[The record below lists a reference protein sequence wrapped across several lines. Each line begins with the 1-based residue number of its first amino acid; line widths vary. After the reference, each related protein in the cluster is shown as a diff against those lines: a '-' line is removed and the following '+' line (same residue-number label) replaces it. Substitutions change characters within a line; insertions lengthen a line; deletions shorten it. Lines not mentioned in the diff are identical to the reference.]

1 MERFAT
7 ITASLHPLVAT
18 RRHSRAHHRGS
29 GRPVRRPLQLG
40 LLGVLVL
47 ASAGLLSL
55 AGPTFEAAA
64 TGTPGQ
70 ELMHVPLRWCAVMGS
85 DAQANPGSVG
95 EPSTNDYLWRRHE
108 RASDRVLIPGAMI
121 TGRSAFTAAYL
132 AGDPTRGSFP
142 IIADPNPPASGGP
155 GVIGDILD
163 PQIDPAEFNLAAQA
177 CNAAWDAMRVP
188 GEPLVGLP
196 AVNAHR
202 LVLSNGTPAQIT
214 GYGAYT
220 YTVGG
225 GGSVDLCTN
234 PPTITAPAFTWTGR
248 FVVSDYSLTRGFDP
262 DDLVVAHEFGHSVG
276 LDHGNGLD
284 DNNNG
289 WFDLGCDNAE
299 SVSATPHSFMTSGA
313 GLTRVVTG
321 LQREKMRTVIRHL
334 PGTQIDPP
342 AALVN
347 ADTVSDQRTDDVL
360 DVLAPEVDL
369 ATVAIAEIPSAD
381 AFVISHLTFGLIPR
395 EDVENQY
402 LTFADLDNEPTTGG
416 APADLGFTTDFEG
429 AELVTRV
436 VVRPGYETGATAWV
450 YRDGT
455 FEEITDVTS
464 EITTLTGTE
473 DGVELANTVNVAL
486 PLSLRGP
493 ASIPFRFQ
501 AIAEQLQGDLEFD
514 IMPNGSLTGGVSV
527 ALTPPI
533 YPVCSVEPL
542 QAQPGETVQIEIAGL
557 LPNENVHVVLGD
569 VLVATGSTDS
579 NGDAVI
585 DLTLP
590 GDTGGGP
597 RLVTVGVDGTALT
610 ADCYVDIPKRDDE
623 RGHAAVGTWRVQIPD
638 AEAGR
643 AEVYLTL
650 HEDGTVT
657 AVDAAAGIGLG
668 AWNDT
673 GAQTATLLIA
683 FQAGGGGTDGP
694 GQGLLTADG
703 TMTVE
708 DGATATLSS
717 LSFVART
724 PAGDVREA
732 WTGDATASRVAPAAD
747 ANAAEATSP

>member
-7 ITASLHPLVAT
+7 LTASLHALAAAAVGPLPQC
-18 RRHSRAHHRGS
+18 RGS
-29 GRPVRRPLQLG
+29 GRQPGQLVRLG
-40 LLGVLVL
+40 LLGVLLV
-47 ASAGLLSL
+47 ASTGLISL
-55 AGPTFEAAA
+55 TAPTPEAAA
-64 TGTPGQ
+64 TGAPGQ

-95 EPSTNDYLWRRHE
+95 EPTTNDYLWRRHE

-132 AGDPTRGSFP
+132 AGDPSRGSFP

-155 GVIGDILD
+155 GVMGDILD

-202 LVLSNGTPAQIT
+202 LVLRNGTPAAIT
-214 GYGAYT
+214 GYGAYA
-220 YTVGG
+220 YSFSG
-225 GGSVDLCTN
+225 GGSVDLCTV
-234 PPTITAPAFTWTGR
+234 PPTLSAAALTWTGR
-248 FVVSDYSLTRGFDP
+248 FVVSDYSLTRGGDP
-262 DDLVVAHEFGHSVG
+262 DDLVVAHEFGHTVG

-289 WFDLGCDNAE
+289 RFDLGCDNAE
-299 SVSATPHSFMTSGA
+299 SVSASPRSFMTSGA
-313 GLTRVVTG
+313 GLTRTVTG
-321 LQREKMRTVIRHL
+321 LQREKMRAVIRRL

-347 ADTVSDQRTDDVL
+347 ADTVSDQRTDVVL

-369 ATVAIAEIPSAD
+369 ATVAVAEIPSAD
-381 AFVISHLTFGLIPR
+381 TFVISHLTFGLIPR
-395 EDVENQY
+395 ENVENQY
-402 LTFADLDNEPTTGG
+402 LTFADLDNEPHTGG

-429 AELVTRV
+429 AELVTQV
-436 VVRPGYETGATAWV
+436 VVRPGHETGATAWV
-450 YRDGT
+450 YRDGA
-455 FEEITDVTS
+455 FAEITDVTS
-464 EITTLTGTE
+464 EVTTLTGTE

-501 AIAEQLQGDLEFD
+501 AIAEQLQGDRAFD

-542 QAQPGETVQIEIAGL
+542 QAQPGETVKIEIAGL

-569 VLVATGSTDS
+569 VLVATGATDS
-579 NGDAVI
+579 NGEAVI

-610 ADCYVDIPKRDDE
+610 ADCFVELPRRDVE
-623 RGHAAVGTWRVQIPD
+623 RGHEAIGTWRVQITD

-650 HEDGTVT
+650 HDDGTVT
-657 AVDAAAGIGLG
+657 AVDAGAGIGLG
-668 AWNDT
+668 AWTGND
-673 GAQTATLLIA
+673 AQTATFLIA
-683 FQAGGGGTDGP
+683 FQAGGAGTDGSER
-694 GQGLLTADG
+694 GVLTADG
-703 TMTVE
+703 TVTVE
-708 DGATATLSS
+708 DGATATLSQ
-717 LSFVART
+717 LSFVERT

-732 WTGDATASRVAPAAD
+732 WTGTATASRVAPD
-747 ANAAEATSP
+747 ATAGAAEAERP

>member
-1 MERFAT
+1 MDQFAT
-7 ITASLHPLVAT
+7 IAASLPALVAT
-18 RRHSRAHHRGS
+18 CRRSRAHPRRS
-29 GRPVRRPLQLG
+29 GQRPAR
-40 LLGVLVL
+40 LLRLLVLCVLVGG
-47 ASAGLLSL
+47 SAGIVSL
-55 AGPTFEAAA
+55 AGPSFEAAA
-64 TGTPGQ
+64 TGAPGQ
-70 ELMHVPLRWCAVMGS
+70 ELMQVPLRWCAVMGS

-132 AGDPTRGSFP
+132 AGDPSRGSFP

-155 GVIGDILD
+155 GAMGDILD

-202 LVLSNGTPAQIT
+202 LVLSNGTPADIT

-220 YTVGG
+220 YSFGG
-225 GGSVDLCTN
+225 GGSVDLCTA
-234 PPTITAPAFTWTGR
+234 PPTLTAAALTWTGR

-262 DDLVVAHEFGHSVG
+262 DDLVVAHEFGHTIG

-289 WFDLGCDNAE
+289 RFDLGCDNAE
-299 SVSATPHSFMTSGA
+299 SVSATPRSFMTSGA
-313 GLTRVVTG
+313 GLTNVVTG
-321 LQREKMRTVIRHL
+321 LQREKMRTVIRRL

-347 ADTVSDQRTDDVL
+347 ADTVSDQRTDAVL
-360 DVLAPEVDL
+360 DVLPPEVDL
-369 ATVAIAEIPSAD
+369 ATVAVAEIPSAD
-381 AFVISHLTFGLIPR
+381 TFVISHLTFGLIPH
-395 EDVENQY
+395 ENVENQY

-436 VVRPGYETGATAWV
+436 VVRPGHESGATAWV
-450 YRDGT
+450 YRDGA
-455 FEEITDVTS
+455 FKEITDVTS
-464 EITTLTGTE
+464 EVTTLTGTE

-501 AIAEQLQGDLEFD
+501 AIAEQLQGDLAFD

-542 QAQPGETVQIEIAGL
+542 QAQPGETVEIEIAGL

-569 VLVATGSTDS
+569 VLVATGSTDD

-610 ADCYVDIPKRDDE
+610 ADCFVDILKRDIE
-623 RGHAAVGTWRVQIPD
+623 QGHPAVGTWHVQIPD
-638 AEAGR
+638 AEAGQ
-643 AEVYLTL
+643 AEIYLTL
-650 HEDGTVT
+650 HADGTVT
-657 AVDAAAGIGLG
+657 AVDAGAGIGLG

-683 FQAGGGGTDGP
+683 FQAGGAGTDGP

-703 TMTVE
+703 TMTVA
-708 DGATATLSS
+708 DGAMATLSPF
-717 LSFVART
+717 SFVART
-724 PAGDVREA
+724 PAGDVRDA
-732 WTGDATASRVAPAAD
+732 WTGTATASRVGPDAD
-747 ANAAEATSP
+747 GGATEAESP